1 MPDWFTHVLI
11 GLIIAEVF
19 NVRKKSLIL
28 IGTILPDILPK
39 LVLLRLFIPIPNI
52 SYSTLKAFH
61 TPFVMVIVILLAA
74 PIFKYSYKKA
84 VVLMGTG
91 AISHMLADAALTH
104 FAGGVRLLY
113 PFSMEKY
120 SFNFFWPN
128 ESFIIM
134 IPLLI
139 MYIAIVAI
147 RRKNDTTTA

>member
-11 GLIIAEVF
+11 GLIIAETF

-28 IGTILPDILPK
+28 IGTILPDVLPN

-52 SYSTLKAFH
+52 SYSALKAFH
-61 TPFVMVIVILLAA
+61 TPFVIFIVILLVA
-74 PIFKYSYKKA
+74 PIFKYRYKK
-84 VVLMGTG
+84 VVLLLGIG
-91 AISHMLADAALTH
+91 ALSHLLADAALTH

-120 SFNFFWPN
+120 SWNIFWPN

-134 IPLLI
+134 IPLLFI
-139 MYIAIVAI
+139 YITIAMY
-147 RRKNDTTTA
+147 RKNAAAA